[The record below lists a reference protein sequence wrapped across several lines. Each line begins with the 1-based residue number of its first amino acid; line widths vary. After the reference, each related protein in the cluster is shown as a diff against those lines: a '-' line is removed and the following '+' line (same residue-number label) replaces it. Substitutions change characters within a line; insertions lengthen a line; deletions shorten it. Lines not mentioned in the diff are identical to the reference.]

1 MVRGIERFRDFFRDH
16 PDKYILIGGTACD
29 VAMSQMG
36 LAFRATK
43 DLDIVLVLEAVDT
56 GFANLFMEFVRQ
68 GKYQNRQKSTGKS
81 LFYRFYEPQDE
92 AFPYML
98 ELFARQPDILDLSPD
113 SHLTPIPMDEQASS
127 LSAILIDSDY
137 YEFIISGKSFV
148 DGLPLILQEHMI
160 PLKAKA
166 YLDLWQ
172 LKNDGVQ
179 IESKDLK
186 KHKNDIF
193 RLYQILSGDARVT
206 LPASIAA
213 DFRRFLEMVSADP
226 PDLKNLGIKQASV
239 DVILGNL
246 KTVYNL

>member
-68 GKYQNRQKSTGKS
+68 GNYQNRQKSTGKS

-92 AFPYML
+92 TFPYML

-127 LSAILIDSDY
+127 LSAILIDNDY
-137 YEFIISGKSFV
+137 YEFIISGKSIV

-172 LKNDGVQ
+172 LKNHGVQ

-193 RLYQILSGDARVT
+193 RL
-206 LPASIAA
+206 
-213 DFRRFLEMVSADP
+213 
-226 PDLKNLGIKQASV
+226 
-239 DVILGNL
+239 
-246 KTVYNL
+246 